1 MKRLSPLAAALMIWV
16 LAVMF
21 AIVAAYMAGLA
32 FSANALP
39 VPQDPPCEA
48 RPALI
53 AHLATSYGEHA
64 RHGGVL
70 GNGASFDIFVSQ
82 HGTWSAVVHFPTGR
96 SCVMAV
102 GTDWDERGKPI

>member
-1 MKRLSPLAAALMIWV
+1 MKRLPPLAHPMLLWLLVV
-16 LAVMF
+16 LFVM
-21 AIVAAYMAGLA
+21 VAAYMAGLA
-32 FSANALP
+32 FALP

-48 RPALI
+48 RAALI

-82 HGTWSAVVHFPTGR
+82 QGTWSAVVHFPTGR

-102 GTDWDERGKPI
+102 GTDWDDRGKGI